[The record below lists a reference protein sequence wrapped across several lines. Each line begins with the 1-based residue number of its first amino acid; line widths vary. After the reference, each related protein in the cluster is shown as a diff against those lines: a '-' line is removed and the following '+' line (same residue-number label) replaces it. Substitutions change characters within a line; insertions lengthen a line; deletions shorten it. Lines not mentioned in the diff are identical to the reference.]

1 MHNSRTLH
9 YGLND
14 CAEDDL
20 QFLSLEE
27 RECIQFFEETIDS
40 LEEKERPERRGRG
53 NGRASGAEWQ
63 VEKQETR
70 ASAQHSPAD
79 QDIIDLVHPTE
90 HTHRPTNTLTDLR
103 ELVSPAETHV
113 KARRD
118 SNTSDN
124 QRRSSLELPQSHK
137 HGPPT
142 HAKPTRLPESI
153 SLLLGSRENIP
164 HSIAAE
170 AVSVQERRALMLAN
184 LSGSAHPLD
193 GGEPACVRN
202 LPMRSVSFCDPTP
215 DKSRMEA
222 LSKLGLAQRRTQ
234 SVVHTKEET
243 NAKPAVMSTE
253 TRFNPKSDMHSSL
266 KEESSTKP
274 AMMSTEARFNPKSD
288 SHSSPRDEEIKAK
301 PATRSESMEKAFRFN
316 HKSEVHSSPVEEIRA
331 RPATRSDSIE
341 NSFRHNPKYEIH
353 SSPVE
358 EIKAKPAT
366 RSDSIEK
373 AFRFNHKSEVHS
385 STVEEIKAKPATRRD
400 SIENSYRYN
409 SKSDINSSP
418 LEEIKVKPAARSDS
432 IENTYRYN
440 PKSIIHSSQSE
451 ETKAKPQIR
460 RNSTE
465 NTTLRSDQDTTDH
478 PKSPMLTSAEVTQSG
493 FNSFGGKSITLNPT
507 ASFRN
512 ESPSIPA
519 AKTEV
524 PEVHLNSFGGRS
536 RVVSLSE
543 HTRPKTF
550 NSTTDDKS
558 SNSEPSW
565 RKQAPTP
572 APRPQRAQP
581 TSGPRPPASPEHRR
595 KSLPKQSFRT
605 QGITVQFSGRG
616 ATDEARRDA
625 LRKLGL
631 LRDTS

>member
-1 MHNSRTLH
+1 MDVHMHNSRTLH

-27 RECIQFFEETIDS
+27 RECIQFFQETIDS
-40 LEEKERPERRGRG
+40 LEAQEQPEQRGRG
-53 NGRASGAEWQ
+53 NGRGSGAEWQ

-70 ASAQHSPAD
+70 ASTQHSPAD
-79 QDIIDLVHPTE
+79 QDIIDLVHPTD
-90 HTHRPTNTLTDLR
+90 HTHRPTNTLTDFR
-103 ELVSPAETHV
+103 ELVSPPETHV

-234 SVVHTKEET
+234 SAVHTLPKEET
-243 NAKPAVMSTE
+243 NAKPATMSTE
-253 TRFNPKSDMHSSL
+253 TRFNPKSD
-266 KEESSTKP
+266 T
-274 AMMSTEARFNPKSD
+274 
-288 SHSSPRDEEIKAK
+288 HSSPRDAETKAK
-301 PATRSESMEKAFRFN
+301 PATRSDSIDNTSRFNLKPDMHSSPIAEIKAKRSDSIENSFRFN
-316 HKSEVHSSPVEEIRA
+316 PRSEIHSSPVEEIRA
-331 RPATRSDSIE
+331 KPATRSDSIE
-341 NSFRHNPKYEIH
+341 NSTRYNPKNEIHSSPVDETKAKPATRSNSIENSTRYNPKSDIH

-366 RSDSIEK
+366 RS
-373 AFRFNHKSEVHS
+373 N
-385 STVEEIKAKPATRRD
+385 
-400 SIENSYRYN
+400 SIEN
-409 SKSDINSSP
+409 P
-418 LEEIKVKPAARSDS
+418 H
-432 IENTYRYN
+432 RYN

-451 ETKAKPQIR
+451 ETKAKPPIR

-465 NTTLRSDQDTTDH
+465 NTTLRSDTDTTDH
-478 PKSPMLTSAEVTQSG
+478 PKSTPMLTSAEVTHSG
-493 FNSFGGKSITLNPT
+493 FNSFGGKSITLNPMT
-507 ASFRN
+507 SFRN
-512 ESPSIPA
+512 ESPSIPV
-519 AKTEV
+519 AKTEA

-550 NSTTDDKS
+550 NSTTDDRS
-558 SNSEPSW
+558 SNPEPSW
-565 RKQAPTP
+565 KKQAPTP
-572 APRPQRAQP
+572 APRPQKAQP